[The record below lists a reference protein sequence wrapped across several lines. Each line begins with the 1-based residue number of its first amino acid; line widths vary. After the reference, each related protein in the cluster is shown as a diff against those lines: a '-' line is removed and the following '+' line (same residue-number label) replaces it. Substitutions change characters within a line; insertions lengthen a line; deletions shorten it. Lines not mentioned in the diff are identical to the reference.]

1 MAALRAM
8 SRITAG
14 TALAGFLAVAGAAH
28 FVVPRFFDSVV
39 PEGLPG
45 DARDWTYGSGVVE
58 IATAALV
65 AVPRTRRVGALL
77 AAGLFVAVFPANI
90 KMAVDW
96 SDRSLLERVAAYGR
110 LPLQI
115 PLVIWA
121 LRVRRTALTAS
132 TSGQGDG

>member
-1 MAALRAM
+1 M

-14 TALAGFLAVAGAAH
+14 TALAGFLAAAGAAH

-39 PEGLPG
+39 PELLPG
-45 DARDWTYGSGVVE
+45 DARAWTYGSGVVE
-58 IATAALV
+58 IATAAVV
-65 AVPRTRRVGALL
+65 AFPRTRRLGALL
-77 AAGLFVAVFPANI
+77 AAVLFIAVFPANI

-96 SDRSLLERVAAYGR
+96 SDRSLWERVAAYGR

-121 LRVRRTALTAS
+121 LRVRNSAPPAQAPAI
-132 TSGQGDG
+132 G